1 MHILLFGGTSE
12 GRELAEWLA
21 GEGVGVTLC
30 VATGYG
36 ASLIPSDP
44 RIRVHTG
51 RLDRSGMEGLMRE
64 GRFER
69 VVDATHPYAVEVTRN
84 LRTAAENAGLP
95 YQRLLRDGA
104 VKGDWI
110 CVSDL
115 AGAAERLTAVEGG
128 ILLTTGS
135 KELAPFAV
143 PGLRDRCFPRVL
155 PSLDSLGRCLE
166 PVSYTHLTLPTT

>member
-51 RLDRSGMEGLMRE
+51 RLD
-64 GRFER
+64 
-69 VVDATHPYAVEVTRN
+69 
-84 LRTAAENAGLP
+84 
-95 YQRLLRDGA
+95 
-104 VKGDWI
+104 
-110 CVSDL
+110 
-115 AGAAERLTAVEGG
+115 
-128 ILLTTGS
+128 
-135 KELAPFAV
+135 
-143 PGLRDRCFPRVL
+143 
-155 PSLDSLGRCLE
+155 
-166 PVSYTHLTLPTT
+166 

>member
-69 VVDATHPYAVEVTRN
+69 VVDATHPYAVGVTRN

-95 YQRLLRDGA
+95 
-104 VKGDWI
+104 
-110 CVSDL
+110 
-115 AGAAERLTAVEGG
+115 
-128 ILLTTGS
+128 
-135 KELAPFAV
+135 
-143 PGLRDRCFPRVL
+143 
-155 PSLDSLGRCLE
+155 
-166 PVSYTHLTLPTT
+166 